1 MENRQ
6 NITPA
11 QTTHP
16 GILIK
21 DEIESNPNLNQRK
34 LAEKMGVQPSFLN
47 EIIKE
52 KRPVTGDTALLLE
65 NVFDISAE
73 YWMNFQS
80 QYELDKAR
88 SKRNKSKKVELK

>member
-1 MENRQ
+1 MLNRK

-11 QTTHP
+11 QATHP
-16 GILIK
+16 GVLIK
-21 DEIESNPNLNQRK
+21 DEIAANSNLNQKK

-52 KRPVTGDTALLLE
+52 KRPVTADTALLLE
-65 NVFDISAE
+65 NALEISAE
-73 YWMNFQS
+73 YWMDLQC

-88 SKRNKSKKVELK
+88 LKRKANKAEKL

>member
-1 MENRQ
+1 MENRK
-6 NITPA
+6 NIVPA
-11 QTTHP
+11 QATHP

-21 DEIESNPNLNQRK
+21 DEIAANSNLNQRK

-52 KRPVTGDTALLLE
+52 KRPVTADTAILLE
-65 NVFDISAE
+65 NVLNISAE

-88 SKRNKSKKVELK
+88 SKRKESKEMELR